1 MTYTFLEFLVVG
13 ESVSRL
19 SVRPWLT
26 VDGQTDRPSGPS
38 TVHAMHD
45 APRLE
50 SDGESDGE
58 FDWGGTPANVTGEQS
73 LTGSLMGS
81 LTGAVHPQMSPGN
94 RV

>member
-1 MTYTFLEFLVVG
+1 
-13 ESVSRL
+13 
-19 SVRPWLT
+19 
-26 VDGQTDRPSGPS
+26 
-38 TVHAMHD
+38 MHD

-50 SDGESDGE
+50 TITGFSPRRGGTDELALNGYTRTCKDQGNPTVQRRGGPVCLPDGE

-81 LTGAVHPQMSPGN
+81 LTGAVHQQMSPGN